1 MSLLQLRL
9 KNCLQTL
16 LDLKAG
22 MKDSHSGFF
31 ENDFILLKECL
42 DRIEKMEL
50 VEEEVATLEN
60 YASAFLSELT
70 QSGNWTP
77 INKNIQ

>member
-16 LDLKAG
+16 LDLKTG

-31 ENDFILLKECL
+31 ENDFTLLKECL
-42 DRIEKMEL
+42 DRIEKMDL

-77 INKNIQ
+77 LNKNIQ